1 MPGSVVSEP
10 RVLMPYPPREVGGL
24 PEGWGAAFWDGTV
37 DPPGAEVL
45 GTVEFFVVPYTF
57 TRAARPLLARMP
69 RLRVL
74 QSLSAGV
81 DDLAPHVPEGVTLC
95 NARGVHDA
103 STAELA
109 VALVLASLR
118 GIPGFVAAQRAQR
131 WSPGFRPALA
141 GRTVLIV
148 GHGSIGAAVEARLV
162 AFECEVVRV
171 ARSARRGPS
180 GPVHAFEELP
190 DLLGA
195 ADVVVLTVPL
205 VPETRGLVDAGFL
218 ARMKDGA
225 LLVNVARGP
234 VVDTD
239 ALLRELHRGRLGA
252 ALDVTDPEPLPAG
265 HPLWSAP
272 NVLISPHVG
281 GNSSAFRPRALALVR
296 SQLERFTAGLPPAN
310 VVLGPAGGPGR

>member
-1 MPGSVVSEP
+1 MSGP
-10 RVLMPYPPREVGGL
+10 RVLLPWAPGEVGGL
-24 PEGWGAAFWDGTV
+24 PEGWAAAVWDGTG
-37 DPPGAEVL
+37 DPPGEGVL
-45 GTVEFFVVPYTF
+45 RTVELFVVPYTF
-57 TRAARPLLARMP
+57 TAAALPLLARMP

-81 DDLAPHVPEGVTLC
+81 DDLAPSVPAGVTLC

-118 GIPGFVAAQRAQR
+118 GIPGFVVDQQAHR
-131 WSPGFRPALA
+131 WSDGFWPALA
-141 GRTVLIV
+141 GRSVLIV
-148 GHGSIGAAVEARLV
+148 GHGSIGAAVEARLA
-162 AFECEVVRV
+162 AFECDIVRV
-171 ARSARRGPS
+171 ARTARESPG
-180 GPVHAFEELP
+180 GPVHAFGELP
-190 DLLGA
+190 RLLGT

-205 VPETRGLVDAGFL
+205 APGTRGLVDAGFL

-239 ALLRELHRGRLGA
+239 ALVRELRSGRLRA
-252 ALDVTDPEPLPAG
+252 ALDVTEPEPLPAD

-272 NVLISPHVG
+272 NVLITPHVG
-281 GNSSAFRPRALALVR
+281 GQTSAFEPRARALVR
-296 SQLERFTAGLPPAN
+296 TQLERFTAGLPPVN
-310 VVLGPAGGPGR
+310 VVLGR